1 MHPGHRGH
9 STNGKKAE
17 KLTLGETIHVK
28 VPHSVLALLTG
39 LGAKWLST
47 YRVLHYQGLLYESSR
62 VRAELSQAVNPA
74 TFLLVRSSPPD
85 HDCEE
90 ILEDIY

>member
-47 YRVLHYQGLLYESSR
+47 
-62 VRAELSQAVNPA
+62 
-74 TFLLVRSSPPD
+74 F
-85 HDCEE
+85 
-90 ILEDIY
+90 